1 MPTRGL
7 RAGVYLLREEM
18 TCHEQ
23 QASLANMPMLE
34 LVCFDSKRFIED
46 KKDVASGRK
55 LALGVF
61 QGESSF

>member
-1 MPTRGL
+1 
-7 RAGVYLLREEM
+7 M
-18 TCHEQ
+18 TCREQ
-23 QASLANMPMLE
+23 QASLANMPVLE
-34 LVCFDSKRFIED
+34 LVCFDSKRFIEG

>member
-1 MPTRGL
+1 M
-7 RAGVYLLREEM
+7 EEM

-34 LVCFDSKRFIED
+34 LVRFDSKRFIEG

-55 LALGVF
+55 LALG
-61 QGESSF
+61 GIPGRK